1 MEIVN
6 CFSVNTPTA
15 ERFSF
20 LNEKK
25 TASLGPNFHS
35 ALIMSWFRW
44 RIKALFKLSVPGK
57 KMGRVMARCTD
68 QLAVGSSGWCLAVQ
82 RRKIHSTYSHGGKGV
97 HSALSAS
104 SLRLSPP
111 HLVSLVSPMHWNVIL
126 LHCRLLPMLLSLYIC
141 CLNRAWLNL
150 LPGTFPN
157 CRWKMP
163 FLCTECHNHLLP
175 CGRSLTTYAVQSF
188 WVGDAI

>member
-6 CFSVNTPTA
+6 CFSENTPTA

-20 LNEKK
+20 LNEEKK
-25 TASLGPNFHS
+25 ASLGPNFHS

-104 SLRLSPP
+104 SLGLSPP

-126 LHCRLLPMLLSLYIC
+126 LHCRLTHAAFSVYMLPKL
-141 CLNRAWLNL
+141 CLAKPPPGHFPQLQVEDA
-150 LPGTFPN
+150 LPLHRVP
-157 CRWKMP
+157 
-163 FLCTECHNHLLP
+163 
-175 CGRSLTTYAVQSF
+175 QSPATV
-188 WVGDAI
+188 W